1 MNKLKVYLD
10 YYERKNVIEL
20 VQEFK
25 SKASN
30 YRKELLILRHDNY
43 STYNCCNLVND
54 SKVFGSK
61 SAIWFMDS
69 VLKAKRIAFYVINK
83 LKVTLVH
90 YR

>member
-1 MNKLKVYLD
+1 MIWK
-10 YYERKNVIEL
+10 EREL
-20 VQEFK
+20 GGTNAYFTEFK
-25 SKASN
+25 N
-30 YRKELLILRHDNY
+30 
-43 STYNCCNLVND
+43 